1 MRKTTEQ
8 ICAERRQEIDERRKY
23 LTENPEIYRR
33 DYDEAVKNYLTSRYT
48 ELGLDPEDCD
58 NRFDPKLREEFAWS
72 PKGRELAIKY
82 SYNCAWDPGG
92 DKPPSPVVLSSIRV
106 IRCQDDRILLN
117 QIQKDS
123 IINLA
128 PYNVFVRFLILEIDL
143 TYPSSEIK
151 ADIMAW
157 VDDHWKDLETFG
169 FDRKLIER
177 PKPRNRGASFK
188 YKKMEVWEMIEN
200 ERQSHSGPP
209 EDDLHRAMERY
220 TKWLDGQL
228 ILASVDQTVDQV
240 TKKGQPI

>member
-1 MRKTTEQ
+1 
-8 ICAERRQEIDERRKY
+8 
-23 LTENPEIYRR
+23 
-33 DYDEAVKNYLTSRYT
+33 
-48 ELGLDPEDCD
+48 
-58 NRFDPKLREEFAWS
+58 
-72 PKGRELAIKY
+72 
-82 SYNCAWDPGG
+82 
-92 DKPPSPVVLSSIRV
+92 
-106 IRCQDDRILLN
+106 
-117 QIQKDS
+117 
-123 IINLA
+123 
-128 PYNVFVRFLILEIDL
+128 
-143 TYPSSEIK
+143 
-151 ADIMAW
+151 MAW